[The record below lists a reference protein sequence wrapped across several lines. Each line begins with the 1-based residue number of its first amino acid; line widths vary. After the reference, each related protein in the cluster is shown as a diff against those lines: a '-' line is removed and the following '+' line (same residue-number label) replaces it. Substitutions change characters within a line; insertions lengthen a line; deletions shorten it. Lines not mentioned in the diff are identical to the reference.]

1 MASKTQTVIQILK
14 KDHMD
19 VKELFDKFENSSS
32 AATKDGIIEK
42 AIAALEVHATLEEKL
57 VYPGF
62 RPHIEEE
69 LADESLE
76 EHHVVHMLIREL
88 KSGKGE
94 PGRRHAKFM
103 VLAENVRHH
112 IKEEEGELFPQVKT
126 AEIDWESLAESVEKM
141 RAKLDHEPARA

>member
-1 MASKTQTVIQILK
+1 MASQTPTVIQMLK
-14 KDHMD
+14 RDHAE
-19 VKELFDKFENSSS
+19 VKELFDKFENASS
-32 AATKDGIIEK
+32 ASTKDSIIEK

-57 VYPGF
+57 VYPAF
-62 RPHIEEE
+62 RPHVEEE

-76 EHHVVHMLIREL
+76 EHHVVHVLIREL

-126 AEIDWESLAESVEKM
+126 AEIDWETLGEGVEKL
-141 RAKLDHEPARA
+141 RAKLEREPARA